1 MVANLE
7 LTDVFVDTCVFFFNR
22 CFAENISKVA
32 RFATLPCDVFSLR
45 ATGTQ
50 SLYSFHSEILHTCI
64 FFVMNHLQETEPH
77 VTIHKCI
84 RLANFS
90 AQNALEPV
98 KNSI

>member
-1 MVANLE
+1 MYLLILVYFFLIDALQKTYPRLPGLLHYLVTFFPFE
-7 LTDVFVDTCVFFFNR
+7 QRALKVFIAST
-22 CFAENISKVA
+22 A
-32 RFATLPCDVFSLR
+32 RFFTPA
-45 ATGTQ
+45 
-50 SLYSFHSEILHTCI
+50 Y